1 MATKTLDVVQP
12 ATGWVLEGYLG
23 HIVVSRGPVLS
34 NTACGK
40 TGYGPTVQERP
51 SKVCHACERAVRE
64 AEKARR
70 IAAQPTECQ
79 GRLF

>member
-1 MATKTLDVVQP
+1 MAMKTLDVVQP

-51 SKVCHACERAVRE
+51 SKVCHACQRAVRD
-64 AEKARR
+64 AERAARV
-70 IAAQPTECQ
+70 AAAGAETQ